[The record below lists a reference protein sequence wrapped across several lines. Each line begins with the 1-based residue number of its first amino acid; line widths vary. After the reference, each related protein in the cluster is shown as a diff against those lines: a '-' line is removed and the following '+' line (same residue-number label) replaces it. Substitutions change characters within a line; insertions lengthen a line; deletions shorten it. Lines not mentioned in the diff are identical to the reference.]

1 MSMRRRGRARR
12 EGTRADIN
20 MNSLIDL
27 TFILLVV
34 FIVTLPALENVI
46 HVHLPIGKTEKQ
58 KESKNIQV
66 SVDMTGKIFDGDRP
80 VTRDDLKERLT
91 KAIAENSETSVVI
104 RGDIKSNYGD
114 VYEVVKIARECN
126 VKTLGLASVE

>member
-1 MSMRRRGRARR
+1 MRRRGRARR

-58 KESKNIQV
+58 KEAKNIQV

-91 KAIAENSETSVVI
+91 KAMADNPETSVVI

-126 VKTLGLASVE
+126 VKNLGLASVE

>member
-58 KESKNIQV
+58 KEPKNIQV
-66 SVDMTGKIFDGDRP
+66 SVDMTGKIFVGDVP
-80 VTRDDLKERLT
+80 VTRDDLEARLS
-91 KAIAENSETSVVI
+91 KAVAEDPETSVVI
-104 RGDIKSNYGD
+104 RGDVKSGYGD
-114 VYEVVKIARECN
+114 VYEVVRAARKSN
-126 VKTLGLASVE
+126 VKNLGLASVE

>member
-58 KESKNIQV
+58 KEAKNIQV

-126 VKTLGLASVE
+126 VKNLGLASVE

>member
-46 HVHLPIGKTEKQ
+46 HVQLPIGKTEKQ
-58 KESKNIQV
+58 KAPKNIQV
-66 SVDMTGKIFDGDRP
+66 SVDVTGNIFVGDIP
-80 VTRDDLKERLT
+80 VTRDDLEERLA
-91 KAIAENSETSVVI
+91 KAVAEDPDTSVVI
-104 RGDIKSNYGD
+104 RGDVKSGYGD
-114 VYEVVKIARECN
+114 VYEVVKAARKSN
-126 VKTLGLASVE
+126 VKNLGLASVE

>member
-58 KESKNIQV
+58 KEPKNIQV
-66 SVDMTGKIFDGDRP
+66 SVDMTGKIFVGDVP
-80 VTRDDLKERLT
+80 VTRDDLEVRLS
-91 KAIAENSETSVVI
+91 KAVAEDPETSVVI
-104 RGDIKSNYGD
+104 RGDVKSGYGD
-114 VYEVVKIARECN
+114 VYEVVRAARKSN
-126 VKTLGLASVE
+126 VKNLGLASVE

>member
-126 VKTLGLASVE
+126 VKNLGLASVE

>member
-46 HVHLPIGKTEKQ
+46 HVHLPIGKAEKQ

-66 SVDMTGKIFDGDRP
+66 SVDMTGKIFVGDRP
-80 VTRDDLKERLT
+80 VTHDDLEKELA
-91 KAIAENSETSVVI
+91 KAIADDPETSVVI
-104 RGDIKSNYGD
+104 RGDVKSGYGD
-114 VYEVVKIARECN
+114 VYEVVKAARKSN
-126 VKTLGLASVE
+126 VKNLGLASLE

>member
-58 KESKNIQV
+58 KEPKNIQV
-66 SVDMTGKIFDGDRP
+66 SVNMEGKIFVGEVP
-80 VTRDDLKERLT
+80 VTRDDLEARLK
-91 KAIAENSETSVVI
+91 KAVAEDSETSVVI
-104 RGDIKSNYGD
+104 RGDINSNYGD
-114 VYEVVKIARECN
+114 VYEVVRAARKSN
-126 VKTLGLASVE
+126 VKNLGLASVE

>member
-12 EGTRADIN
+12 GGTRADIN

-46 HVHLPIGKTEKQ
+46 HIHLPIGKTEKQ
-58 KESKNIQV
+58 KEPKNIQV

-80 VTRDDLKERLT
+80 VTRDGLKDRLS
-91 KAIAENSETSVVI
+91 KAIAENAETSVVI

-126 VKTLGLASVE
+126 VKNLGLASVE

>member
-58 KESKNIQV
+58 KEPKNIQV
-66 SVDMTGKIFDGDRP
+66 SVDMTGKIFVGDVP
-80 VTRDDLKERLT
+80 VTRDDLEARLK
-91 KAIAENSETSVVI
+91 KAVAEDSETSVVI

-114 VYEVVKIARECN
+114 VYEVVRAARKSN
-126 VKTLGLASVE
+126 VKNLGLASVE

>member
-1 MSMRRRGRARR
+1 MRRRGRARR

-58 KESKNIQV
+58 KEAKNIQV

-91 KAIAENSETSVVI
+91 KAISENPETSVVI

-126 VKTLGLASVE
+126 VKNLGLASVE

>member
-58 KESKNIQV
+58 KENKNIQV

-126 VKTLGLASVE
+126 VKNLGLASVE

>member
-1 MSMRRRGRARR
+1 MRRRGRARR

-58 KESKNIQV
+58 KEPKNIQV
-66 SVDMTGKIFDGDRP
+66 SVDMTGKIFVGDVP
-80 VTRDDLKERLT
+80 VTRDDLEARLS
-91 KAIAENSETSVVI
+91 KAVAEDPETSVVI
-104 RGDIKSNYGD
+104 RGDVKSGYGD
-114 VYEVVKIARECN
+114 VYEVVRAARKSN
-126 VKTLGLASVE
+126 VKNLGLASVE

>member
-12 EGTRADIN
+12 GGTRADIN

-58 KESKNIQV
+58 KEPKNIQV
-66 SVDMTGKIFDGDRP
+66 SVNMEGKIFVGEVP
-80 VTRDDLKERLT
+80 VTRDDLEARLK
-91 KAIAENSETSVVI
+91 KAVAEDSETSVVI
-104 RGDIKSNYGD
+104 RGDINSNYGD
-114 VYEVVKIARECN
+114 VYEVVRAARKSN
-126 VKTLGLASVE
+126 VKNLGLASVE

>member
-1 MSMRRRGRARR
+1 MRRRGRARR

-58 KESKNIQV
+58 KEAKNIQV

-126 VKTLGLASVE
+126 VKNLGLASVE